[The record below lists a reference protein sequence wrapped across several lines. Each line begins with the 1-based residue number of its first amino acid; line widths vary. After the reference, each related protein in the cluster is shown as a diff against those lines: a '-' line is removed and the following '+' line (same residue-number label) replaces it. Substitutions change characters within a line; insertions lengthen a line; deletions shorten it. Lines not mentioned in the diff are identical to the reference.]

1 MLPVPLVVDAARINR
16 QCWDAI
22 VSCQM
27 IGVHKPLSLFGR
39 LSKPRSH
46 ADHEVLRH
54 LSAGIRI

>member
-1 MLPVPLVVDAARINR
+1 
-16 QCWDAI
+16 
-22 VSCQM
+22 M